1 MSPVDGPALGRRR
14 LRAALRAARLAA
26 GLTQEQVA
34 AAMDWSLSKVI
45 RIESGAVSVSTTDV
59 RALVRLYGITDPRQV
74 DELVALA
81 RRSRRRQWFSSLR
94 RNLPAPYAAYIGLE
108 AETSFIR
115 YFHPTGLP
123 NLFQTEAYAAA
134 STFRGDAHHLAVRR
148 ARQRELLNRPDPPE
162 VVALLAEGVL
172 RRIADGPDDLG
183 GQLEHLRA
191 LGDRPNITIQVLPFT
206 AGIFQFRGPFAILQ
220 FPQPD
225 ADVMFLESAVADDV
239 IDQPEVVGAFREEF
253 DRARELALSPAET
266 RLLITRLIESASER
280 GEARG
285 G

>member
-1 MSPVDGPALGRRR
+1 M
-14 LRAALRAARLAA
+14 
-26 GLTQEQVA
+26 
-34 AAMDWSLSKVI
+34 
-45 RIESGAVSVSTTDV
+45 
-59 RALVRLYGITDPRQV
+59 
-74 DELVALA
+74 
-81 RRSRRRQWFSSLR
+81 
-94 RNLPAPYAAYIGLE
+94 
-108 AETSFIR
+108 
-115 YFHPTGLP
+115 
-123 NLFQTEAYAAA
+123 
-134 STFRGDAHHLAVRR
+134 
-148 ARQRELLNRPDPPE
+148 
-162 VVALLAEGVL
+162 VALLAEGVL

-225 ADVMFLESAVADDV
+225 ADVMFVESAVADDV